1 MPAKFPK
8 SRRVVCLV
16 ADGFGVGAAADAE
29 AYGDSGANTL
39 GNTCRA
45 VGGLKLPTLEKI
57 GLGRLG
63 QFQGIAAAYPPVGKV
78 MKLAERSVG
87 KDTTTG
93 HWELAG
99 LVTREPFPTFA
110 EGFPQD
116 LLEDFIR
123 KAELPGILGNY
134 PASGTEILKQLGE
147 EHLRTGKPIV
157 YTSADS
163 VFQIAAHEEAFGLE
177 RLYKVCEAARALT
190 LPLNIGR
197 VIARP
202 FVGTSAA
209 TFRRTEH
216 RRDYSIAPG
225 RNSLDI
231 LEDEGIEV
239 ISVGKIDDIFNH
251 RGISRGNHTGNNQ
264 DSLRVTLEFLKET
277 RGDQAFIF
285 TNLVD
290 FDMLYGHRRD
300 PKGYAQALSDLDSFY
315 PTLLS
320 ELRDD
325 DLVLL
330 TSDHGCDPTFRGS
343 DHTREY
349 VPLLAV
355 GPNLKGADLGIRSS
369 FSDVAASVL
378 AAFGITSTE
387 LPDLGTSF
395 LDPAS
400 V

>member
-1 MPAKFPK
+1 MPARFPK

-29 AYGDSGANTL
+29 QYGDAGADTL

-57 GLGRLG
+57 GIGRLG
-63 QFQGIAAAYPPVGKV
+63 QFKGIAAAYPPVGRV

-99 LVTREPFPTFA
+99 LVTREPFATFP
-110 EGFPQD
+110 EGFPAD
-116 LLEDFIR
+116 LLETFIR
-123 KAELPGILGNY
+123 EAELPGVLGNY
-134 PASGTEILKQLGE
+134 AASGTAIIEKLGQ
-147 EHLRTGKPIV
+147 EHVETGKPIV

-163 VFQIAAHEEAFGLE
+163 VFQIAAHEESFGLE
-177 RLYKVCEAARALT
+177 RLYRVCEVARKLT

-197 VIARP
+197 VISRP
-202 FVGTSAA
+202 FVGDSA
-209 TFRRTEH
+209 TGFRRTEH
-216 RRDYSIAPG
+216 RRDFSISPG
-225 RNSLDI
+225 RNCLDV

-251 RGISRGNHTGNNQ
+251 RGISRGSHTGNNH
-264 DSLRVTLEFLKET
+264 DSLRVTLDFLKET

-300 PKGYAQALSDLDSFY
+300 PRGYAQALTDLDAFY
-315 PTLLS
+315 PQLLT

-325 DLVLL
+325 DVVLL

-355 GPNLKGADLGIRSS
+355 GPNLKGIDLGVRSS
-369 FSDVAASVL
+369 FADVAASVL
-378 AAFGITSTE
+378 GAFGIDSAQ
-387 LPDLGTSF
+387 LPDIGTSF
-395 LDPAS
+395 LDPIS

>member
-1 MPAKFPK
+1 
-8 SRRVVCLV
+8 V
-16 ADGFGVGAAADAE
+16 ADGLGVGASPDAE
-29 AYGDSGANTL
+29 SYGDAGANTL
-39 GNTCRA
+39 GNTCRS

-63 QFQGIAAAYPPVGKV
+63 QFKGIAAAYPPVGKV

-99 LVTREPFPTFA
+99 LVTRKPFPTYPQ
-110 EGFPQD
+110 GFPAL
-116 LLEDFIR
+116 LLEAFIR
-123 KAELPGILGNY
+123 EAGLPGILGNCA
-134 PASGTEILKQLGE
+134 ASGTQILEDLGE

-163 VFQIAAHEEAFGLE
+163 VFQIAAHEDVFGLE
-177 RLYKVCEAARALT
+177 RLYRVCEIARKLT
-190 LPLNIGR
+190 LDLNIGR

-202 FVGTSAA
+202 FLGDTARA
-209 TFRRTEH
+209 FRRTEH

-225 RNSLDI
+225 KNCLDV
-231 LEDEGIEV
+231 LEGEGVEV

-251 RGISRGNHTGNNQ
+251 RSISRGKHTGNNA
-264 DSLRVTLEFLKET
+264 DSLRATLDFLKDT

-300 PKGYAQALSDLDSFY
+300 PRGYAQALAQLDAFY
-315 PTLLS
+315 PQLLS

-330 TSDHGCDPTFRGS
+330 TSDHGCDPTFRGT

-349 VPLLAV
+349 VPLVAV
-355 GPNLKGADLGIRSS
+355 GPNLKGGDLGNRSS
-369 FSDVAASVL
+369 FADVAASVL
-378 AAFGITSTE
+378 EAFGIVSD
-387 LPDLGTSF
+387 LPDLGKSF
-395 LDPAS
+395 LDPLS
-400 V
+400 